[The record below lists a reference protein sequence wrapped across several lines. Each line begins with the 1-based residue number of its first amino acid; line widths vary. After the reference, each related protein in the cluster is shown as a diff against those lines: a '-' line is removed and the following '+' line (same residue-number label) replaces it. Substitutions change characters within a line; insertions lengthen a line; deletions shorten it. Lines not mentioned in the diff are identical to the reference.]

1 MAVESCLM
9 LVASIPITFY
19 NLKDLINLGFRCG
32 NVQSTA
38 SMVVRGLVF
47 LVQYDAMV
55 DALCINF
62 VSCVSSLA
70 SSLIRDGYICDNIP
84 RNKYII

>member
-1 MAVESCLM
+1 M

-32 NVQSTA
+32 NVPSTL
-38 SMVVRGLVF
+38 SMVVEGPIL
-47 LVQYDAMV
+47 LVQYDAMA
-55 DALCINF
+55 DALCFDF

-70 SSLIRDGYICDNIP
+70 SSLIRDGYVCDTSH
-84 RNKYII
+84 RNEYIF